1 MDMEMSSEDEEDGQ
15 ISKLEE
21 EEEREARLLNLTK
34 PHIED
39 ESSNLQ
45 DFKNVQL
52 LRDELVK
59 AVSLPWFED
68 YVKSNTRLIIQFYR
82 FLIFITRRLRPL
94 SRWE

>member
-1 MDMEMSSEDEEDGQ
+1 MSSEDEEDGQ

-34 PHIED
+34 PHVED
-39 ESSNLQ
+39 ETSNLQ

-82 FLIFITRRLRPL
+82 ILIFVIRRLRPL

>member
-1 MDMEMSSEDEEDGQ
+1 MSSEDEEDGQ

-34 PHIED
+34 PHVED
-39 ESSNLQ
+39 ETSNLQ

-82 FLIFITRRLRPL
+82 ILIFITRRLRPL

>member
-1 MDMEMSSEDEEDGQ
+1 MSSEDEEDGQ

-34 PHIED
+34 PHVED

-82 FLIFITRRLRPL
+82 F
-94 SRWE
+94 